1 MPLAITEVS
10 ETAHIAA
17 LNSSHSKIVAELLR
31 DLPRKH
37 RDAFRDFYLSEDDD
51 ATVCARN
58 GLSLIAWRDLKG
70 QVRARFLDRR
80 TVGG

>member
-1 MPLAITEVS
+1 MTLSIAELP
-10 ETAHIAA
+10 ETAHLAA

-37 RDAFRDFYLSEDDD
+37 RDAFRDFYLPEDDE
-51 ATVCARN
+51 ATLCARN